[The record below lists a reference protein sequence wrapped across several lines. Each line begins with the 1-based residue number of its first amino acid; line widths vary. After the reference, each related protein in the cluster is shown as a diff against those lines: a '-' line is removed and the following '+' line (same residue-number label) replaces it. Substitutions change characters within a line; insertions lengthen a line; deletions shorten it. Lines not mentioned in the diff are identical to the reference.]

1 MDVMGWEGCD
11 GVWYGIDMIV
21 VTRQGETG
29 KQNAQL
35 LFFSRHMEPMAEV
48 VACLQAHAWRT
59 RRDWDASQQ

>member
-29 KQNAQL
+29 KRSG
-35 LFFSRHMEPMAEV
+35 LFFVDDRSNLWLDDSM
-48 VACLQAHAWRT
+48 VASTRLRT